1 MDTQDK
7 FVPRGRASR
16 DTLTR
21 DTAVDGDAGV
31 NPEAISAN
39 PGLDNGIDERV
50 AREADANPDAD
61 FNPDP
66 DALAPVTGPEP
77 AVKGGLKRWQI
88 AGLIAGGVALAAGVA
103 GAVYLRQASSPKAQV
118 KAQAK
123 KLQAKAQKAAKIDLS
138 QAHPRRLSQ
147 MAARQIERLP
157 VQKVQKRVAH
167 RVAHMFD

>member
-7 FVPRGRASR
+7 FVPRNRS
-16 DTLTR
+16 R
-21 DTAVDGDAGV
+21 DTAVDTSV
-31 NPEAISAN
+31 NPDAISAN
-39 PGLDNGIDERV
+39 PGLEDGTDDAI

-61 FNPDP
+61 FNTDP

-77 AVKGGLKRWQI
+77 GDKSGLKRWQI
-88 AGLIAGGVALAAGVA
+88 VGLIAGGVALAAGVA
-103 GAVYLRQASSPKAQV
+103 GAVYLRQQAASP

-123 KLQAKAQKAAKIDLS
+123 KLQSKMRKAPKIDLS

-147 MAARQIERLP
+147 LAARQIERLP

-167 RVAHMFD
+167 RVAHLFD